1 VDTDTIPQVP
11 NTRRVPG
18 GHDTIPRLINLV
30 GINLVGMNIRRSLKC
45 NIPRLINLVGINLV
59 GMNIRRSLKCN
70 IGSRIIIPEYNST
83 AAIPTP
89 EPPQ

>member
-18 GHDTIPRLINLV
+18 GHDT
-30 GINLVGMNIRRSLKC
+30 
-45 NIPRLINLVGINLV
+45 IPRLINLVGINLV

>member
-45 NIPRLINLVGINLV
+45 NI
-59 GMNIRRSLKCN
+59 
-70 IGSRIIIPEYNST
+70 GSRIIFFLESAGELRIIILSREKEGPK
-83 AAIPTP
+83 
-89 EPPQ
+89 